1 MNDLEY
7 RRLVD
12 RALNAVVDGLLP
24 TVNSVLASH
33 IGPDED
39 WTVVLRRH
47 DEANP
52 NPQNRNQRYGERD
65 FNQLVRLLTS
75 DLDALGRPF
84 TRAISPLAEGSLKY
98 LRKVRNL
105 WAHGEQFDR
114 PMTNRAIQAAQTL
127 LQEVAMDHLAEE
139 LGEVRGRILAEA
151 DGVENADLA
160 EVAPPSRTEVAPA
173 ETAAGSER
181 ATEPASVASGSE
193 DTPVEGMNAPS
204 TTTSEPPLRR
214 PRGAARYEGLTVV
227 VDEVPPAP
235 RITIQLETHDELSY
249 AMASARIQP
258 VKRVLI
264 RNGGDELRG
273 ASLDLEVV
281 DAHGSLGGPRTIRL
295 DLGAEQDKD
304 LENVALTLDPQ
315 RMLAVEQRRSG
326 SIRATL
332 RTADGDKVASTNVDV
347 LVLAASEWR
356 LVPTQLGLEL
366 LPSFVQPNAVVVE
379 KVLREAADLLGE
391 ATGNSALNGYQT
403 QDPTRVDAIAEAV
416 WDAIRARKIAYTEPP
431 ASWGRVTEDGRRE
444 GGQKTRTPAEVLDG
458 RLGTCLDTTLTLAAV
473 LEQAGINST
482 LWLTKGHIFLGY
494 WRVDRTLGAAASIDV
509 GTAINLADS
518 DLIRV
523 VETTMLTGES
533 ATIAQAHRE
542 AREELADKSD
552 DLKGVADIREAR
564 NGGVYPLPSRA
575 VTSEGVVTVHEY
587 KPGDSE
593 IVFDFA
599 GAGRGRR
606 RDTTTGPAR
615 VATWKNALLDLSLRN
630 RLINYTDRAGFS
642 LAVPGTDLARF
653 EDVINQATPIQLVP
667 SDNVS
672 EIARERGMQNGK
684 DLPSEIRTEMLFDKK
699 QVFVNVT
706 AAAYTDKLRKFAAS
720 AKTIVEETGANNL
733 YLAFGTLHWTLDDR
747 ELRSPMVLVPVT
759 IKETAR
765 GSVFTITLDESGSS
779 TPNFCLVEKLKVSV
793 GLDLPGLAA
802 PAEDESG
809 IDLRAVFDS
818 VRATLTER
826 GLPFRVEETVD
837 LAVLQF
843 AKFRLWRDL
852 DEQWEVLARNPLVSH
867 LINTPLEAFED
878 PAGEELDL
886 DLDELSAQVPVPADA
901 SQLEAVA
908 AAVAGK
914 TFVLEGPPGTGKS
927 QTITNLLAR
936 SLAEGKRVL
945 FVAEKR
951 AALDVVK
958 RRLEEVGLGPFC
970 LDLHDKGAR
979 PAEARAQIRAALD
992 FSVQPDSHGFAI
1004 QQDTVE
1010 STTRQLRRYA
1020 DHVHEE
1026 NGAGYS
1032 LYEAHQREV
1041 LAEEHIQA
1049 LDVPRRFVE
1058 NGTLEQFDSIRRA
1071 LRLLPDDFHAAR
1083 PRPGHPWSF
1092 VSPSRLAPG
1101 LAGEVADAA
1110 DELDAV
1116 LLELDRLD
1124 FPAPALAAASDPAL
1138 LEPAIRA
1145 SEADE
1150 RPLATLDLF
1159 IEQGWD
1165 AHLAH
1170 AQEELRRLAPLRFD
1184 VLDVIHERVIDADL
1198 DDIRAAAVAADGA
1211 GLLARK
1217 KLRRSVRDRLAPY
1230 LRSGPES
1237 VPLDGLVALIDRVLL
1252 ARQHALYLRELVR
1265 QVPAPIAPER
1275 WNAFDGETLRRISA
1289 EIGVLRTLRRL
1300 VVVGEEANGAVDRDL
1315 IRAVYARPDR
1325 AVLGASLQ
1333 RFIDAHRSLL
1343 QVAGA
1348 PSEELS
1354 DWAGGRPVVEAWRQ
1368 SATERGSGR
1377 GAVRSLETWLAFLER
1392 LEPLREAGM
1401 STACRQYLE
1410 GGGDVDDALLAFEKG
1425 LAASSVDERLASTE
1439 LGGFQTAAHERLLG
1453 RYTTSASA
1461 VRNELPRIIPSQV
1474 LARRDLSSLPPTMM
1488 GGLKRQL
1495 ENKSRGGFKV
1505 RRLMNDF
1512 GPLITRLAPCTLMS
1526 PESVARFLPVDADL
1540 YDIVVFDEASQVRV
1554 ADAVGALGRARSA
1567 VIVGDSKQMPPTSFA
1582 ETGAVEDETLP
1593 ADTVVDEESILSEAS
1608 QARVPSRWLSWHY
1621 RSQDERLI
1629 AFSNSRYYDS
1639 RLSSFPT
1646 PHADD
1651 AGDGQEG
1658 YGISFVRVAGT
1669 FIRTGRG
1676 KALRTNAAEAE
1687 AIVAE
1692 VHRRFDASPDV
1703 VPSLGIITFNAQ
1715 QRDLID
1721 GLLRSSSDPRI
1732 ARSLDVTDG
1741 LFVKN
1746 LENVQGDER
1755 DTILFSIAFSANEKG
1770 VVPLQFGPLTRA
1782 GGERR
1787 WNVAITRARR
1797 EVVLFCS
1804 FDPAELRA
1812 DDTQSVGVKHLKAYL
1827 QLAQAGSGGVNDA
1840 LDRLPHPDAHRDDL
1854 AAALI
1859 EAGLAARIDVGLSE
1873 FRVDI
1878 ALATA
1883 EQPGRPLVAVLLDGA
1898 SWRRRRTVSDRDGLP
1913 GAVLKNAMG
1922 WPAVERVW
1930 LPEWLADR
1938 DAVIER
1944 LRDAVRRAD
1953 DLVRD
1958 EHASTPEV
1966 ELPEAEPSAPTPPQ
1980 PEVVDLVA
1988 DAPELARS
1996 FHVVAGTFRSR
2007 SEPVSVPAAPE
2018 RPGANGQGGITTYTA
2033 WRERVVGS
2041 KDVLNSLPAESSRRA
2056 IAELV
2061 SEVVEAEGPLHE
2073 TRAAKLIA
2081 GAFELNKV
2089 STARVDSIVD
2099 CFPEHFRRPADPGFL
2114 WPAGLGPDDYDGA
2127 RTGVYLGVDRV
2138 YEHIDPFEAA
2148 NAVSQC
2154 VRATPGIDHYALVR
2168 ATMTSLGILRMTD
2181 NIRGLVAQSIDDAVR
2196 QGKVVL
2202 GASGGYWVS

>member
-75 DLDALGRPF
+75 DLDPLGRPF

-151 DGVENADLA
+151 DGTENTDLS
-160 EVAPPSRTEVAPA
+160 EVAPTE
-173 ETAAGSER
+173 AASESEA
-181 ATEPASVASGSE
+181 ATEPASMVTGTE
-193 DTPVEGMNAPS
+193 DTPVDDTNAPS
-204 TTTSEPPLRR
+204 APTAEPPLRR

-227 VDEVPPAP
+227 VDDVPQAP
-235 RITIQLETHDELSY
+235 RVTVHLETHDELSY

-258 VKRVLI
+258 VKRVSI

-304 LENVALTLDPQ
+304 LENVALTLDPE
-315 RMLAVEQRRSG
+315 RMLGVEQRRSG

-332 RTADGDKVASTNVDV
+332 RTADGDKIASTSVDV

-391 ATGNSALNGYQT
+391 ATGNSALNSYQT
-403 QDPTRVDAIAEAV
+403 HDPTRVDAIVEAV
-416 WDAIRARKIAYTEPP
+416 WDAIRAREIAYTAPP

-444 GGQKTRTPAEVLDG
+444 GGQKTRTPSEVLDG

-494 WRVDRTLGAAASIDV
+494 WRVDRTLGAAASTDV
-509 GTAINLADS
+509 STAINLADS

-542 AREELADKSD
+542 AREELASKSD

-575 VTSEGVVTVHEY
+575 VTSDGVVTVHEY

-606 RDTTTGPAR
+606 RDVVTGPAR

-653 EDVINQATPIQLVP
+653 EDVINRATPIQLVS
-667 SDNVS
+667 SDTVS
-672 EIARERGMQNGK
+672 EIARERGMHSGR
-684 DLPSEIRTEMLFDKK
+684 DLPAEIRTEMLFDKK

-992 FSVQPDSHGFAI
+992 FSVQPDSHGFAA
-1004 QQDTVE
+1004 QRLTVE
-1010 STTRQLRRYA
+1010 STARGLRRYA

-1041 LAEEHIQA
+1041 LAEEHIRELEVTRA
-1049 LDVPRRFVE
+1049 FVE
-1058 NGTLEQFDSIRRA
+1058 NGTLEQFDAVRHA

-1083 PRPGHPWSF
+1083 PRRGHPWSF
-1092 VSPSRLAPG
+1092 ISPSRLAPD
-1101 LAGEVADAA
+1101 LPVRVAEAA
-1110 DELDAV
+1110 DELDAA

-1124 FPAPALAAASDPAL
+1124 FPAAALAAASDPAL
-1138 LEPAIRA
+1138 LAPAIRGT
-1145 SEADE
+1145 EADE
-1150 RPLATLDLF
+1150 RPLVTLDQF
-1159 IEQGWD
+1159 IDAGWD

-1170 AQEELRRLAPLRFD
+1170 AQDELQRLAPLRFD

-1198 DDIRAAAVAADGA
+1198 DDVRAAAVEADGA
-1211 GLLARK
+1211 GLLSRK
-1217 KLRRSVRDRLAPY
+1217 RMRRSVRDRLAPY

-1237 VPLDGLVALIDRVLL
+1237 VPLDGLVALVDRVLL
-1252 ARQHALYLRELVR
+1252 ARQHAFYLRELVR
-1265 QVPAPIAPER
+1265 QIPAPVAPER
-1275 WNAFDGETLRRISA
+1275 WNAFDGETLRRISG

-1300 VVVGEEANGAVDRDL
+1300 VVIGEEANESVDRDL
-1315 IRAVYARPDR
+1315 IRSVYVRPDR
-1325 AVLGASLQ
+1325 AVLGVALQ
-1333 RFIDAHRSLL
+1333 RFIEAHRALL
-1343 QVAGA
+1343 DVAGA
-1348 PSEELS
+1348 PSAELD

-1368 SATERGSGR
+1368 STAERGTGR
-1377 GAVRSLETWLAFLER
+1377 GAVRSLETWLAFLAR
-1392 LEPLREAGM
+1392 LEPLRDAGM
-1401 STACRQYLE
+1401 STARRQYLE

-1425 LAASSVDERLASTE
+1425 LAASSVNERLASTE
-1439 LGGFQTAAHERLLG
+1439 LAGFQAAAHERLLG

-1474 LARRDLSSLPPTMM
+1474 LARRDLSSLPASMM

-1495 ENKSRGGFKV
+1495 EYKARGFKV

-1755 DTILFSIAFSANEKG
+1755 DTILFSIAFSANDKG

-1797 EVVLFCS
+1797 QVVLFCS

-1812 DDTQSVGVKHLKAYL
+1812 DDTQSIGVKHLKAYL
-1827 QLAQAGSGGVNDA
+1827 QLAQAGSDSVHDA
-1840 LDRLPHPDAHRDDL
+1840 LDRLPHPDAHRDEL

-1859 EAGLAARIDVGLSE
+1859 DAGLAARIDVGLSE

-1883 EQPGRPLVAVLLDGA
+1883 EDPGRPLVAVLLDGA

-1944 LRDAVRRAD
+1944 LREAVRRAD
-1953 DLVRD
+1953 DLVRG
-1958 EHASTPEV
+1958 EQAATPEV
-1966 ELPEAEPSAPTPPQ
+1966 ELPEAEPSAPTPSES
-1980 PEVVDLVA
+1980 EVVDVA
-1988 DAPELARS
+1988 EDAPELARS

-2018 RPGANGQGGITTYTA
+2018 QSRTSASDEVTTYTA
-2033 WRERVVGS
+2033 WPERVVGS
-2041 KDVLNSLPAESSRRA
+2041 KDVLNALPAAPSRRA

-2061 SEVVEAEGPLHE
+2061 SEVVEA
-2073 TRAAKLIA
+2073 
-2081 GAFELNKV
+2081 
-2089 STARVDSIVD
+2089 
-2099 CFPEHFRRPADPGFL
+2099 
-2114 WPAGLGPDDYDGA
+2114 
-2127 RTGVYLGVDRV
+2127 
-2138 YEHIDPFEAA
+2138 
-2148 NAVSQC
+2148 
-2154 VRATPGIDHYALVR
+2154 
-2168 ATMTSLGILRMTD
+2168 
-2181 NIRGLVAQSIDDAVR
+2181 
-2196 QGKVVL
+2196 
-2202 GASGGYWVS
+2202 

>member
-7 RRLVD
+7 RQLVE
-12 RALNAVVDGLLP
+12 RALATVVDGLLP
-24 TVNSVLASH
+24 TVNSVLKKH

-39 WTVVLRRH
+39 WTVVLERR
-47 DEANP
+47 DRELGK
-52 NPQNRNQRYGERD
+52 QRLHYGARDLPLLVSVLTERID
-65 FNQLVRLLTS
+65 P
-75 DLDALGRPF
+75 LGKPF
-84 TRAISPLAEGSLKY
+84 EHAISRTAEDCLRDLK
-98 LRKVRNL
+98 RVRNL
-105 WAHGEQFDR
+105 WAHNEPFDR
-114 PMTNRAIQAAQTL
+114 ARTNRAIETAQTL

-139 LGEVRGRILAEA
+139 LGEMRRAFLSEPSDARPTAPSSTREEVVLQDAGEQPPGRSGAA
-151 DGVENADLA
+151 SSPDLLPSDA
-160 EVAPPSRTEVAPA
+160 VSPVAVP
-173 ETAAGSER
+173 GD
-181 ATEPASVASGSE
+181 PASPDAE
-193 DTPVEGMNAPS
+193 HEPEPV
-204 TTTSEPPLRR
+204 LRR
-214 PRGAARYEGLTVV
+214 PRGSARYADAPTLR
-227 VDEVPPAP
+227 DDSNADLPAIDDDDP
-235 RITIQLETHDELSY
+235 VTMEIEAHDELSY
-249 AMASARIQP
+249 AMANARIQP
-258 VKRVLI
+258 VTRITV
-264 RNGGDELRG
+264 RNRGEELRG
-273 ASLDLEVV
+273 ASLDLEVR
-281 DAHGSLGGPRTIRL
+281 DANGSLGGPRTLRL
-295 DLGAEQDKD
+295 DLAPGQDKS
-304 LENVALTLDPQ
+304 LENVALSLDPA
-315 RMLAVEQRRSG
+315 RMLAVEQRRPG
-326 SIRATL
+326 VIRAVL
-332 RTADGDKVASTNVDV
+332 RTEDGDSVAETSVAVTI
-347 LVLAASEWR
+347 LAASEWKAR
-356 LVPTQLGLEL
+356 PLQLGLEL
-366 LPSFVQPNAVVVE
+366 LSSFVQPNATVVAT
-379 KVLREAADLLGE
+379 VLHEASERLDD
-391 ATGNSALNGYQT
+391 ATGRSDLDGYQS
-403 QDPTRVDAIAEAV
+403 QSEERVDAIVESI
-416 WDAIRARKIAYTEPP
+416 WDAMRARDIAYSEPP
-431 ASWGRVTEDGRRE
+431 ASWGEDG
-444 GGQKTRTPAEVLDG
+444 QKVRTPAEVLEG
-458 RLGTCLDTTLTLAAV
+458 GLGTCLDLTVTLAAA

-482 LWLTKGHIFLGY
+482 LWLLPGHIFLGY
-494 WRVDRTLGAAASIDV
+494 WRVDSTLGSAGSLDASAAL
-509 GTAINLADS
+509 NLADM
-518 DLIRV
+518 DRIRV
-523 VETTMLTGES
+523 VETTMLTGDS
-533 ATIAQAHRE
+533 QSMQRAHAA
-542 AREELADKSD
+542 ARSHLVAGSSS
-552 DLKGVADIREAR
+552 LLGVVDVREAR
-564 NGGVYPLPSRA
+564 NSGLYPLPSRA
-575 VTSEGVVTVHEY
+575 VSAQGEYTVHEY
-587 KPGDSE
+587 TPRATSF
-593 IVFDFA
+593 VLDFT
-599 GAGRGRR
+599 GTGRGRR
-606 RDTTTGPAR
+606 REVETGPAR

-642 LAVPGTDLARF
+642 LAVSDSDAALF
-653 EDVINQATPIQLVP
+653 EDIVNQGTSIHLAP
-667 SDNVS
+667 SDDIP
-672 EIARERGMQNGK
+672 EIERERGIRFGR
-684 DLPSEIRTEMLFDKK
+684 DLPSGLRHDMLVTKK
-699 QVFVNVT
+699 RVFADVT

-992 FSVQPDSHGFAI
+992 FSVQPDSHGFAN

-1041 LAEEHIQA
+1041 LAEQHIQA

-1058 NGTLEQFDSIRRA
+1058 NGTLEQFDAIRRA

-1315 IRAVYARPDR
+1315 IRSVYARPDR
-1325 AVLGASLQ
+1325 AVLGAALQ

-1401 STACRQYLE
+1401 SMARRQYLE

-1474 LARRDLSSLPPTMM
+1474 LARRDLSSLPASMM

-1495 ENKSRGGFKV
+1495 EYKARGFKV

-1651 AGDGQEG
+1651 TGDGQEC

-1732 ARSLDVTDG
+1732 ARSLDITDG

-1797 EVVLFCS
+1797 QVVLFCS

-1840 LDRLPHPDAHRDDL
+1840 LDRLPHPDAHRDEL

-1958 EHASTPEV
+1958 EQASTPEV
-1966 ELPEAEPSAPTPPQ
+1966 EPPEAEPSAPTPPQ

-2041 KDVLNSLPAESSRRA
+2041 KDVLNALPAESSRRA

-2099 CFPEHFRRPADPGFL
+2099 CFPEHFRRLADPGFL

-2168 ATMTSLGILRMTD
+2168 ATMTTLGILRMTD

>member
-75 DLDALGRPF
+75 DLDPLGRPF

-151 DGVENADLA
+151 DGTENTDLS
-160 EVAPPSRTEVAPA
+160 EVAPTE
-173 ETAAGSER
+173 AASESEA
-181 ATEPASVASGSE
+181 ATEPASMVTGTE
-193 DTPVEGMNAPS
+193 DTPVDDTNAPS
-204 TTTSEPPLRR
+204 APTAEPPLRR

-227 VDEVPPAP
+227 VDDVPQAP
-235 RITIQLETHDELSY
+235 RVTVHLETHDELSY

-258 VKRVLI
+258 VKRVSI

-304 LENVALTLDPQ
+304 LENVALTLDPE
-315 RMLAVEQRRSG
+315 RMLGVEQRRSG

-332 RTADGDKVASTNVDV
+332 RTADGDKIASTSVDV

-391 ATGNSALNGYQT
+391 ATGNSALNSYQT
-403 QDPTRVDAIAEAV
+403 HDPTRVDAIVEAV
-416 WDAIRARKIAYTEPP
+416 WDAIRAREIAYTAPP

-444 GGQKTRTPAEVLDG
+444 GGQKTRTPSEVLDG

-494 WRVDRTLGAAASIDV
+494 WRVDRTLGAAASTDV
-509 GTAINLADS
+509 STAINLADS

-542 AREELADKSD
+542 AREELASKSD

-575 VTSEGVVTVHEY
+575 VTSDGVVTVHEY

-606 RDTTTGPAR
+606 RDVVTGPAR

-653 EDVINQATPIQLVP
+653 EDVINRATPIQLVS
-667 SDNVS
+667 SDTVS
-672 EIARERGMQNGK
+672 EIARERGMHSGR
-684 DLPSEIRTEMLFDKK
+684 DLPAEIRTEMLFDKK

-992 FSVQPDSHGFAI
+992 FSVQPDSHGFAA
-1004 QQDTVE
+1004 QRLTVE
-1010 STTRQLRRYA
+1010 STARGLRRYA

-1041 LAEEHIQA
+1041 LAEEHIRELEVTRA
-1049 LDVPRRFVE
+1049 FVE
-1058 NGTLEQFDSIRRA
+1058 NGTLEQFDAVRHA

-1083 PRPGHPWSF
+1083 PRRGHPWSF
-1092 VSPSRLAPG
+1092 ISPSRLAPD
-1101 LAGEVADAA
+1101 LPVRVAEAA
-1110 DELDAV
+1110 DELDAA

-1124 FPAPALAAASDPAL
+1124 FPAAALAAASDPAL
-1138 LEPAIRA
+1138 LAPAIRGT
-1145 SEADE
+1145 EADE
-1150 RPLATLDLF
+1150 RPLVTLDQF
-1159 IEQGWD
+1159 IDAGWD

-1170 AQEELRRLAPLRFD
+1170 AQDELQRLAPLRFD

-1198 DDIRAAAVAADGA
+1198 DDVRAAAVEADGA
-1211 GLLARK
+1211 GLLSRK
-1217 KLRRSVRDRLAPY
+1217 RMRRSVRDRLAPY

-1237 VPLDGLVALIDRVLL
+1237 VPLDGLVALVDRVLL
-1252 ARQHALYLRELVR
+1252 ARQHAFYLRELVR
-1265 QVPAPIAPER
+1265 QIPAPVAPER
-1275 WNAFDGETLRRISA
+1275 WNAFDGETLRRISG

-1300 VVVGEEANGAVDRDL
+1300 VVIGEEANESVDRDL
-1315 IRAVYARPDR
+1315 IRSVYVRPDR
-1325 AVLGASLQ
+1325 AVLGVALQ
-1333 RFIDAHRSLL
+1333 RFIEAHRALL
-1343 QVAGA
+1343 DVAGA
-1348 PSEELS
+1348 PSAELD

-1368 SATERGSGR
+1368 STAERGTGR
-1377 GAVRSLETWLAFLER
+1377 GAVRSLETWLAFLAR
-1392 LEPLREAGM
+1392 LEPLRDAGM
-1401 STACRQYLE
+1401 STARRQYLE

-1425 LAASSVDERLASTE
+1425 LAASSVNERLASTE
-1439 LGGFQTAAHERLLG
+1439 LAGFQAAAHERLLG

-1474 LARRDLSSLPPTMM
+1474 LARRDLSSLPASMM

-1495 ENKSRGGFKV
+1495 EYKARGFKV

-1755 DTILFSIAFSANEKG
+1755 DTILFSIAFSANDKG

-1797 EVVLFCS
+1797 QVVLFCS

-1812 DDTQSVGVKHLKAYL
+1812 DDTQSIGVKHLKAYL
-1827 QLAQAGSGGVNDA
+1827 QLAQAGSDSVHDA
-1840 LDRLPHPDAHRDDL
+1840 LDRLPHPDAHRDEL

-1859 EAGLAARIDVGLSE
+1859 DAGLAARIDVGLSE

-1883 EQPGRPLVAVLLDGA
+1883 EDPGRPLVAVLLDGA

-1944 LRDAVRRAD
+1944 LREAVRRAD
-1953 DLVRD
+1953 DLVRG
-1958 EHASTPEV
+1958 EQAATPEV
-1966 ELPEAEPSAPTPPQ
+1966 ELPEAEPSAPTPSES
-1980 PEVVDLVA
+1980 EVVDVA
-1988 DAPELARS
+1988 EDAPELARS

-2018 RPGANGQGGITTYTA
+2018 QSRTSASDEVTTYTA
-2033 WRERVVGS
+2033 WPERVVGS
-2041 KDVLNSLPAESSRRA
+2041 KDVLNALPAAPSRRA

-2061 SEVVEAEGPLHE
+2061 SEVVEAEGPIHE

-2081 GAFELNKV
+2081 GAFDLSKV
-2089 STARVDSIVD
+2089 SGARVESIVD
-2099 CFPEHFRRPADPGFL
+2099 CFPDHFRRPADPGFL
-2114 WPAGLGPDDYDGA
+2114 WPADLGPDDYDGA
-2127 RTGVYLGVDRV
+2127 RTSAYLGVDRI

-2148 NAVSQC
+2148 NAVSRC
-2154 VRATPGIDHYALVR
+2154 ARATPGIDHYALVR
-2168 ATMTSLGILRMTD
+2168 ATMTYLGILRMTD
-2181 NIRGLVAQSIDDAVR
+2181 NIRGLVAASIDDAVR

-2202 GASGGYWVS
+2202 GGSGGYWAS